1 MTTAYYKAT
10 VQQPLETH
18 RMLERI
24 LWGAAGIAST
34 GVGLLGLIIPI
45 IPGILFLLLAA
56 VCFSRAV
63 KPKPNNR
70 YGAAGRLSQRS
81 FADEMRADLHQQY
94 RSFARQLARQQ
105 RRFRRR

>member
-1 MTTAYYKAT
+1 MF
-10 VQQPLETH
+10 
-18 RMLERI
+18 ERI

-34 GVGLLGLIIPI
+34 AVGLIGLIIPI

-56 VCFSRAV
+56 VCFSRAA
-63 KPKPNNR
+63 KPKRNSR
-70 YGAAGRLSQRS
+70 YGAAGRFSQQS
-81 FADEMRADLHQQY
+81 FADELRADLHQQY

>member
-1 MTTAYYKAT
+1 MF
-10 VQQPLETH
+10 
-18 RMLERI
+18 ERI

-56 VCFSRAV
+56 VCFSRAA
-63 KPKPNNR
+63 KSERKNR
-70 YGAAGRLSQRS
+70 YGAAGGFSRRR

-94 RSFARQLARQQ
+94 RSFARQLARLQ
-105 RRFRRR
+105 RRLTRR